1 MTNGTDR
8 LDRIERLVEAN
19 SAAIAELRA
28 SQQNSCETIDARLD
42 RLATA
47 VQDER
52 IQRAEDYNE
61 LRGAIADTNQTVAQ
75 MARAM
80 GQFSQT
86 VGQLSQTVDQ
96 LSEDVRSLTAEMDQL
111 RAMMMTH
118 LREQHGDD
126 GESEN

>member
-1 MTNGTDR
+1 MTNSSSNER
-8 LDRIERLVEAN
+8 LDRIEAQQEAN
-19 SAAIAELRA
+19 TQAISA
-28 SQQNSCETIDARLD
+28 
-42 RLATA
+42 LATA
-47 VQDER
+47 ITDER

-61 LRGAIADTNQTVAQ
+61 LRGAISDTNQNVAQ

-86 VGQLSQTVDQ
+86 VAQ

-118 LREQHGDD
+118 LREQHGNN
-126 GESEN
+126 GEVEG

>member
-1 MTNGTDR
+1 MTNSGSSER
-8 LDRIERLVEAN
+8 LNRIEAQQEAN
-19 SAAIAELRA
+19 TQAIAA
-28 SQQNSCETIDARLD
+28 
-42 RLATA
+42 LATA

-61 LRGAIADTNQTVAQ
+61 LRGAIADTNQNVAQ

-86 VGQLSQTVDQ
+86 VGQLSQTVVQ

-118 LREQHGDD
+118 LREQHEGD
-126 GESEN
+126 GESES